1 MLFTQKQI
9 QYDYDKSND
18 ILYCSFADKSNSYG
32 DEDPDGI
39 VIMRDI
45 DSNNV
50 TGITVFHIIKM
61 LTDEDSRLLFLE
73 KYIDYNVLKQI
84 FEHIMVT

>member
-1 MLFTQKQI
+1 MIMIRVMIYCIVLLRTRA
-9 QYDYDKSND
+9 
-18 ILYCSFADKSNSYG
+18 ILMAT
-32 DEDPDGI
+32 EDPDGI

-84 FEHIMVT
+84 FEHIMVK